1 MGRNLA
7 KDAVEMAEK
16 RKKLLNAGFHLFTEK
31 GIEQVSLNEVAAE
44 AGVGVATL
52 YRYYSS
58 KQDLVLEIGTTI
70 WSEYTAKNMER
81 NDIENP
87 SGTAVQRFESYLE
100 SFIDLYRNHKD
111 LLRFNQLFNIY
122 VINEQISIEKLE
134 PYNDMIRLL
143 EQRFCKVYQKA
154 EQDGTLRTDIPEQEM
169 FSTVLHLMLA
179 VVTRYAVGL
188 VYNDGTDPEKEL
200 LLQKKMLMNDFST
213 VSRSSGFL
221 KKL

>member
-1 MGRNLA
+1 
-7 KDAVEMAEK
+7 
-16 RKKLLNAGFHLFTEK
+16 
-31 GIEQVSLNEVAAE
+31 
-44 AGVGVATL
+44 
-52 YRYYSS
+52 
-58 KQDLVLEIGTTI
+58 
-70 WSEYTAKNMER
+70 MER

-200 LLQKKMLMNDFST
+200 LLQKKMLMNEFST

>member
-16 RKKLLNAGFHLFTEK
+16 RKNILNAGFRPFTEN
-31 GIEQVSLNEVAAE
+31 GIEQVSLSEVAAE

-58 KQDLVLEIGTTI
+58 KPDLVLEIGTTV
-70 WSEYTAKNMER
+70 WSEYTAKNMKK
-81 NDIENP
+81 NYAENA
-87 SGTAVQRFESYLE
+87 SKTAIQAFDFYLE

-122 VINEQISIEKLE
+122 VKNEQISSDKLK

-169 FSTVLHLMLA
+169 FSTVLHLMMA
-179 VVTRYAVGL
+179 IVTRYAVGL

-200 LLQKKMLMNDFST
+200 LLQKKMLMNEFSA
-213 VSRSSGFL
+213 L
-221 KKL
+221 P